1 MINDSRSC
9 SIGGKDENQ
18 TLETGIQQY
27 NSKQS
32 IVFEEF
38 ILQPLTDPAA
48 SLCGRTIQTQMKR
61 ITIRSVPKR
70 DASHKKQVCC
80 HRICCR
86 LEHLFLRQRR
96 PILSL
101 YGNPT
106 ANLWSPFP
114 LLKAFEA
121 SINPPREVRHQRDT
135 VKGRPAADL
144 VKLEKSLDTAESL
157 AKDVHDASSFSTMD
171 RERLPCH
178 RGALGKIYFN
188 FCFLTIICH

>member
-1 MINDSRSC
+1 MIIHSRSC
-9 SIGGKDENQ
+9 SIGVSDENQ

-27 NSKQS
+27 NGKQS

-38 ILQPLTDPAA
+38 TLQPLTDPAA
-48 SLCGRTIQTQMKR
+48 SLCIIM
-61 ITIRSVPKR
+61 RSVPKR
-70 DASHKKQVCC
+70 DASHKKQVRC

-121 SINPPREVRHQRDT
+121 SINPPREARHQWDT
-135 VKGRPAADL
+135 VKGRPAADW
-144 VKLEKSLDTAESL
+144 VKLEKSPVTAESL
-157 AKDVHDASSFSTMD
+157 TKDLGDARCFQFQHHGQRTPP
-171 RERLPCH
+171 LPQ
-178 RGALGKIYFN
+178 RGTRQNL
-188 FCFLTIICH
+188 L